1 MGGLLG
7 MGVVSTGE
15 EEEAMDERTRGGV
28 WRRLARDQGWRRI
41 GKWGYMRGGRG
52 GGGREEILD
61 VVVKV
66 VLGDILGGLKR
77 KWVEGG
83 VCG

>member
-1 MGGLLG
+1 
-7 MGVVSTGE
+7 
-15 EEEAMDERTRGGV
+15 
-28 WRRLARDQGWRRI
+28 
-41 GKWGYMRGGRG
+41 
-52 GGGREEILD
+52 

>member
-1 MGGLLG
+1 
-7 MGVVSTGE
+7 
-15 EEEAMDERTRGGV
+15 
-28 WRRLARDQGWRRI
+28 
-41 GKWGYMRGGRG
+41 MRGGRG